1 METKI
6 PTELKQ
12 DYHDRKRA
20 AHCRRI
26 KDDGRSE
33 LGISKLKGA
42 AVPPNAIRHS
52 NVTSFCNKPT
62 AFYWTA
68 TAQRYGRCPG
78 FIFGAVY
85 KTWFRYHKN
94 NPPLDHEHFFANPVQ
109 ITETGPKSI
118 DGIVT
123 APKLLADQVAT
134 VLARMRQESENGA
147 GQFPDQ
153 LLPHYQLLQLSRA
166 ITVIYDECITPDFV
180 LEPRFRIFLDK
191 EAQRQQVLLV
201 LSGDDH
207 ELSAPISFDSIRS
220 ESLPI
225 AQETSSTVGKPYDM
239 IRVPLIVAIQ
249 FILDLQQRDNA
260 AAGSVNPASEIDR
273 ANIYD
278 REAAEYADS
287 VLQSFAHDT
296 DAEQQWNFT
305 TATMSLA
312 VKRIEE
318 RERGEEPLPT
328 IDVDMLDPRWE

>member
-1 METKI
+1 METKVR
-6 PTELKQ
+6 TQLKQ

-26 KDDGRSE
+26 KDDWRSG

-42 AVPPNAIRHS
+42 AVPPNAIHHS

-62 AFYWTA
+62 TFYWTA

-94 NPPLDHEHFFANPVQ
+94 NPPLDHEHFFANLFQ

-118 DGIVT
+118 HGIVT
-123 APKLLADQVAT
+123 AHKLLADQVAT
-134 VLARMRQESENGA
+134 VLTRMRQESENGA

-153 LLPHYQLLQLSRA
+153 LLPHYHLLQLSRA
-166 ITVIYDECITPDFV
+166 IIVIYDEFITPDFV
-180 LEPRFRIFLDK
+180 EEPRFRIFLDK
-191 EAQRQQVLLV
+191 EARRQQVLLV
-201 LSGDDH
+201 LTGDDH
-207 ELSAPISFDSIRS
+207 ELSAPIIFDSILS

-249 FILDLQQRDNA
+249 FILDLQQRENA
-260 AAGSVNPASEIDR
+260 AAGSVNPASETDW
-273 ANIYD
+273 ANTYD
-278 REAAEYADS
+278 REATEYADS

-296 DAEQQWNFT
+296 DAEQKWKLT
-305 TATMSLA
+305 TAEMRLA